1 MARADFRCP
10 HCHHVLRVLP
20 IGGTVAP
27 LEDAQTYEFESTVQG
42 RPPDDLASPVV
53 AKSKA
58 KGFWAAE
65 GTNAAI
71 IGLFAGCLVWLY
83 CWWYEIDP
91 IWSVL
96 VGLVVGVGIMV
107 LRVVLYAPP
116 RLKIPQPEAKTEVIK
131 VTMETPLP
139 SGNKIQLDET
149 FGVKP
154 PALRHVAQ
162 RIIDDRVSFSRRN
175 CVQKGVCSQTE
186 FDKIQEVMLAR
197 HWAMSDPD
205 HPQGGVTLNRHGL
218 AVMRA
223 ILK

>member
-10 HCHHVLRVLP
+10 HCHQALRVLP
-20 IGGTVAP
+20 IGGDLVQ
-27 LEDAQTYEFESTVQG
+27 LEDAQTYKFESTAEK
-42 RPPDDLASPVV
+42 RSDDLVTPVV
-53 AKSKA
+53 VRSKA

-96 VGLVVGVGIMV
+96 AGLVVGVGLMV

-116 RLKIPQPEAKTEVIK
+116 RPRIEQPEPKEEVIR
-131 VTMETPLP
+131 VTMDTPLP
-139 SGNKIQLDET
+139 SGNKVQLDET

-154 PALRHVAQ
+154 RVLRHVAR
-162 RIIDDRVSFSRRN
+162 RIIEDKVSFSRRN
-175 CVQKGVCSQTE
+175 CVERGECSQTE
-186 FDKIQEVMLAR
+186 FDKIQETMLAR
-197 HWAMSDPD
+197 HWAASDPT
-205 HPQGGVTLNRHGL
+205 HPQGGVELNRHGL
-218 AVMRA
+218 AVLRA
-223 ILK
+223 LLK